1 MSKLYYRSTI
11 SAKDLILI
19 IYDYQKLHKKTLIG
33 AEKFEIC
40 KINYNLSIGWFIVR
54 EGQFLLF
61 CSKVFTKKMIC
72 AWEYCQCCSDEL
84 VVSFTQISSIATD
97 F

>member
-19 IYDYQKLHKKTLIG
+19 IYDYQKLHKKTFIG

-40 KINYNLSIGWFIVR
+40 KINYNLSI
-54 EGQFLLF
+54 
-61 CSKVFTKKMIC
+61 
-72 AWEYCQCCSDEL
+72 
-84 VVSFTQISSIATD
+84 
-97 F
+97 